1 MLDRLIALTLSIF
14 YGITDNFTFARE
26 RTFGRRA
33 TVLSSFGNRERWWR
47 LTTAYLYRFGVA
59 LGVAGGD
66 GCVLLKLLSMET
78 AGFGAPAGLQACAST
93 LAQVVS
99 LRSKASVDAIFT
111 RWSRDL
117 RVLRQ
122 YSLLV
127 SVVGGTSKTTLNI
140 PRRQHY
146 HLPHGV
152 LPISILSSP
161 RWVHW
166 RLHGRNRVQA
176 SQSRIRKQVLGH
188 AMLMIEF
195 LRERH
200 HLHHDI
206 FFAGAHSDDARLE
219 RFRRDGGRERGGFTF
234 P

>member
-1 MLDRLIALTLSIF
+1 MLDLLIALISFTV
-14 YGITDNFTFARE
+14 YGITDDFTFSRE

-33 TVLSSFGNRERWWR
+33 TVLSSFGYRERWWR

-66 GCVLLKLLSMET
+66 GCVLSKLSSMET
-78 AGFGAPAGLQACAST
+78 AGFGAPASLQACAST

-122 YSLLV
+122 YILLV
-127 SVVGGTSKTTLNI
+127 SVVGGTSNTTLNI

-146 HLPHGV
+146 RLPMAFFHL
-152 LPISILSSP
+152 LLLSSP

-166 RLHGRNRVQA
+166 RPL
-176 SQSRIRKQVLGH
+176 
-188 AMLMIEF
+188 
-195 LRERH
+195 
-200 HLHHDI
+200 
-206 FFAGAHSDDARLE
+206 
-219 RFRRDGGRERGGFTF
+219 
-234 P
+234 